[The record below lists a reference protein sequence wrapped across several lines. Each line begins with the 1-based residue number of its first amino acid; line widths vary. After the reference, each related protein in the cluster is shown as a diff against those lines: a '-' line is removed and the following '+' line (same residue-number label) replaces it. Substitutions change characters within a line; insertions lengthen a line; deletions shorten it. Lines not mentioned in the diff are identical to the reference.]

1 MSGQYPFVVHYRL
14 HGQPRSVEVE
24 SNSEA
29 FTPSQ
34 ARDHIESLHTA
45 VASSDITDIRVTAGQ
60 HGGPSQPGRQQAT

>member
-14 HGQPRSVEVE
+14 QGQPRSVEVE

-34 ARDHIESLHTA
+34 ARDHVESLHTA
-45 VASSDITDIRVTAGQ
+45 VDSSDIRVTAGQ
-60 HGGPSQPGRQQAT
+60 HGCPSQPGHQQAT